1 MDSDRSTTFLLG
13 PRRVASAIPLSLFLL
28 LARSG
33 SGHPCESCHPRQV
46 QGYARSSMARSLRR
60 AGTEPQG
67 AFTTDSGTKFT
78 IRAERGTIW
87 QRIEHAGE
95 RVEYSAAY
103 VIGSGTHASGFLIQA
118 GGHLFQSPVCYY
130 TSRRAY
136 DLAPGYEKLPDPD
149 FTRPVTEA
157 CLLCHSGAPLPIE
170 GSLNRYQSP
179 PFREE
184 AISCDRC
191 HGPVQEHL
199 KAPSRLN
206 IVNPAKLP
214 VAARDSVCEQCHL
227 AGVARVLNPGRKF
240 GDYRA
245 GQPLEDVFT
254 IYITGGANRD
264 FKVISHSEQL
274 ALSACARNSQSKLW
288 CGTCHDPHDKPAEP
302 AQYYASRCLSCHQRR
317 LAESHPAGRD
327 CVGCHMPRRQARD
340 GGHSVFT
347 DHRIRRRPQQQVEP
361 AAEGDDLVAWRPAA
375 PSFTQRNLAL
385 ALANAGVDRRSPSQI
400 VRGYRLLTEV
410 QKSFPDDVDVLN
422 TLGNTL
428 LLAKEPR
435 EALRAFERVLQLKPG
450 SAIAEQHVGLA
461 WNAAGQLDQAAVHLE
476 RCLELDPLMLPAAS
490 TLMNVYRQEGDEEK
504 ASALAARIRKA
515 MSGEP
520 AK

>member
-1 MDSDRSTTFLLG
+1 M
-13 PRRVASAIPLSLFLL
+13 ASAIPLSLLL
-28 LARSG
+28 LVPICGA
-33 SGHPCESCHPRQV
+33 GHPCESCHPKEV

-60 AGTEPQG
+60 AGAEPPG

-78 IRAERGTIW
+78 IHTERGTTW
-87 QRIEHAGE
+87 QRMDHAGE
-95 RVEYSAAY
+95 HVEYPAAY
-103 VIGSGTHASGFLIQA
+103 VIGSGTHASGYLVLT

-136 DLAPGYEKLPDPD
+136 DLAPGYEKLSDPD
-149 FTRPVTEA
+149 FTRPVGEA
-157 CLLCHSGAPLPIE
+157 CLLCHSGAPLPVE

-191 HGPVQEHL
+191 HGPVQAHL
-199 KAPSRLN
+199 QAPSRSN
-206 IVNPAKLP
+206 IINPAKLP
-214 VAARDSVCEQCHL
+214 PAARDSVCEQCHL
-227 AGVARVLNPGRKF
+227 AGVARVLNPGKRF
-240 GDYRA
+240 GDFRA

-254 IYITGGANRD
+254 IYIAGGANRD

-302 AQYYASRCLSCHQRR
+302 AQYYASRCLSCHQGR
-317 LAESHPAGRD
+317 LSESHPAGRD
-327 CVGCHMPRRQARD
+327 CVSCHMPRRPARD

-347 DHRIRRRPQQQVEP
+347 DHRIARRPQQQNESP
-361 AAEGDDLVAWRPAA
+361 AEGDFVAWRPAA
-375 PSFTQRNLAL
+375 AAFEQRNLAL

-410 QKSFPDDVDVLN
+410 QKAFPDDVDVLN

-428 LLAKEPR
+428 LLGKEPR
-435 EALRAFERVLQLKPG
+435 EALRAFERVLQLMPG
-450 SAIAEQHVGLA
+450 NALAEQNVGMA
-461 WNAAGQLDQAAVHLE
+461 WTAAGQLDQAALHLE
-476 RCLELDPLMLPAAS
+476 RCLELDPLMLPAA
-490 TLMNVYRQEGDEEK
+490 TALMDVYRRQGDEGK
-504 ASALAARIRKA
+504 ASALASRIRKA
-515 MSGEP
+515 MSGAP
-520 AK
+520 PK